1 MRPRSP
7 ARPVYI
13 AAAIAA
19 LITAC
24 NDASR
29 ITEPT
34 GAVPAGASQRVS
46 ANAGTVVHV
55 ADVEHLYAA
64 VNDTANAG
72 ATIRLAPGAYVLSAK
87 NASDVGRPNAGRL
100 ELQQDMSLSG
110 VAGDRAAVIID
121 ARGLPQ
127 SSFSAPFGR
136 TGVIRTG
143 RGSNAVE
150 WLTIAGN
157 GFAAASVETD
167 LESTPNARVRVAHVV
182 ADSSARGVDIRNV
195 GAAMAGR
202 RLHAEIVDNDFLRG
216 VEGIRVAN
224 FAGADRGDISVLMS
238 GNRSYENIL
247 GCIVENNRS
256 NVATIYVRS
265 SGDRFE
271 DNGLGCQIGSGLAT
285 SGAANSNST
294 VFEGHG
300 THFSNNTRTSFFNS
314 TGPDF
319 TEFGGVLVVGGDVIG
334 PTATTSSNAVIVR
347 LWGCKVAEN
356 QNVDFQAFGARSG
369 DPSRIAG
376 VDNHATIELHGVSKH
391 IDVVGVDSSPVD
403 PSGSNT
409 VTIIR

>member
-1 MRPRSP
+1 
-7 ARPVYI
+7 
-13 AAAIAA
+13 
-19 LITAC
+19 
-24 NDASR
+24 
-29 ITEPT
+29 
-34 GAVPAGASQRVS
+34 
-46 ANAGTVVHV
+46 
-55 ADVEHLYAA
+55 
-64 VNDTANAG
+64 
-72 ATIRLAPGAYVLSAK
+72 
-87 NASDVGRPNAGRL
+87 
-100 ELQQDMSLSG
+100 
-110 VAGDRAAVIID
+110 
-121 ARGLPQ
+121 
-127 SSFSAPFGR
+127 
-136 TGVIRTG
+136 
-143 RGSNAVE
+143 
-150 WLTIAGN
+150 
-157 GFAAASVETD
+157 
-167 LESTPNARVRVAHVV
+167 
-182 ADSSARGVDIRNV
+182 
-195 GAAMAGR
+195 MAGR

-256 NVATIYVRS
+256 NFATIYVRS

-347 LWGCKVAEN
+347 LWGCKVAGN
-356 QNVDFQAFGARSG
+356 QNSDFQAFGARSV
-369 DPSRIAG
+369 DPSRISG
-376 VDNHATIELHGVSKH
+376 VDNHTTIELHGVSKR
-391 IDVVGVDSSPVD
+391 IDVVAMDSSPAD